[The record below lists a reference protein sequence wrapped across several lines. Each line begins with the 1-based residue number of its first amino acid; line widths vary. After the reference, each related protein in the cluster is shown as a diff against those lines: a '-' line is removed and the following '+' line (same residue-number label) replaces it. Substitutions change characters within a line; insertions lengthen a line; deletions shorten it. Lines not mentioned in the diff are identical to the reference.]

1 MSDEFWMQHA
11 LMLAKRA
18 ESLGE
23 IPVGAVIIS
32 EDKQIIG
39 EGFNQSILKHNPTA
53 HAEMIAIKQAGEFLR
68 NYRLVNT
75 TLYVTLEPC
84 VMCAGAI
91 IHSRIKRVVYGAS
104 DYKTGAA
111 GSFIDILA
119 YQGINH
125 YAEITQGVLANE
137 CGKLLSDFFKQR
149 RLQKKQFD

>member
-1 MSDEFWMQHA
+1 MTDEFWMQHA

-18 ESLGE
+18 ETIGE
-23 IPVGAVIIS
+23 IPVGAVII
-32 EDKQIIG
+32 DDNQQIIG
-39 EGFNQSILKHNPTA
+39 EGFNQAILQHNPSA
-53 HAEMIAIKQAGEFLR
+53 HAEMIAIKQAGQTIN

-84 VMCAGAI
+84 IMCAGAI

-119 YQGINH
+119 HPGINH
-125 YAEITQGVLANE
+125 YAEITGGVLAGE
-137 CGKLLSDFFKQR
+137 CSNLLSDFFKQR
-149 RLQKKQFD
+149 RLQKKLTD